1 MEIIRRYKRND
12 WWDLLIVIE
21 QELERAPVKETFFN
35 ILDEL
40 QWRKVESISE
50 GASFKINSPAVALL
64 ERFEKKMQE
73 DPSFATSEDLDE
85 FKITVAAIT
94 KKRKME

>member
-1 MEIIRRYKRND
+1 MEIIRKYKRND

-21 QELERAPVKETFFN
+21 QELERSPVKETFFN
-35 ILDEL
+35 LLDEL

-50 GASFKINSPAVALL
+50 GASFKINAPALKLL
-64 ERFEKKMQE
+64 ERFENKIKE
-73 DPSFATSEDLDE
+73 DPSFATSQDLED
-85 FKITVAAIT
+85 FKLTVAAIT